1 MASKSIGYLNI
12 VFGADLRGFERA
24 MKKAQKGLKKFGSK
38 MKKIGGNLSRNLTM
52 PLLAVGGASAKMAL
66 DFQKSMTKIN
76 TLVGVSAGEVEKLK
90 KSVLA
95 LSGKTATA
103 PNELAEG
110 LYFLTSAGLNSKD
123 AMEALEQVS
132 KGVASGLGES
142 ADLSNVAA
150 AAQNAYGK
158 ETMSASKALD
168 IFGGMVKTGMFNAS
182 ELASVLGTQ
191 LGLSASLGISFE
203 EVGAMIS
210 TYTKTTGDANAATT
224 GLSGVMMSFAKI
236 TPKQEAALKAVG
248 LSAKSLR
255 DMLSKQG
262 LQGTLLEMQKR
273 FKANGIELSE
283 FFSKSQSLK
292 AVLGVLGNQ
301 TGTYKDILL
310 ELEESVGFVNN
321 AFDETSK
328 TSAFKMEKAMNDLRV
343 AGTMLG
349 QELFPIV
356 DALSKKISALAT
368 GFSELDDKGKKS
380 VIMWAGIAA
389 AIGPVLMMIGQ
400 ISIGI
405 GALIPI
411 VISVTTAIR
420 LMTVAMASNPI
431 GLFAVALGGLTAAF
445 FLHKKEVK
453 ETKEEYTNLSKAKK
467 GFLGDIENETAE
479 SNRLFTIAKN
489 LNVEGELRKKVIDQ
503 INTAYGQYLPNLLT
517 EKSTLKD
524 VEAAYKL
531 VNSALINKIA
541 LQNQEKE
548 ISREAKKYYNQQVD
562 AVKDLGKAFN
572 LTEAE
577 ASVLMKS
584 MLKDGGSWAQY
595 TEEFQTM
602 HDELRKTDEG
612 TAMAARTAVTQYTRA
627 NNDLGKRIDWIKGKY
642 AAYITEI
649 VGVNNELNKTPG
661 GGTEEAM
668 PTEAMPTEAMPT
680 LGLQLIPVLSDF
692 KPYGDLTRN
701 EFERI
706 SNDIEAQWEESSMT
720 MEEQTAHTM
729 GVMIEKFMEFGNK
742 VKQVMSGIGDVIS
755 ATNEKEQ
762 AQFDIWRESQEEKT
776 DILDEEMEKE
786 LERVEVSNMS
796 DEEKAAQKI
805 AIEERYAEKKGE
817 IDAMID
823 KKEKAMKRKQAIR
836 DKAMAIV
843 SAIISTAEAV
853 AANLKFPPLAALIG
867 ALGAIQIATIA
878 STPIPF
884 AQGGLVSGP
893 TLGLIGEGSGTSA
906 FNPEVVSPLDK
917 LMGMMGGGSVDVH
930 GRIKGENIV
939 LVSDKAEISRERFI

>member
-38 MKKIGGNLSRNLTM
+38 MKRIGGNLSRNVTM
-52 PLLAVGGASAKMAL
+52 PLLAVGGASVKMAL

-142 ADLSNVAA
+142 TDLSNVAA

-203 EVGAMIS
+203 EVGALIS

-236 TPKQEAALKAVG
+236 TPKQETALNAVG

-273 FKANGIELSE
+273 FKANGVELSE

-310 ELEESVGFVNN
+310 ELEGSVGFVNE
-321 AFDETSK
+321 AFDETAE
-328 TSAFKMEKAMNDLRV
+328 TSAFKMKKAMNDLRV

-356 DALSKKISALAT
+356 DALSKKISSLAT
-368 GFSELDDKGKKS
+368 WFSELDDKGKKS
-380 VIMWAGIAA
+380 VVMWAGIAA

-411 VISVTTAIR
+411 VISATTAIR

-431 GLFAVALGGLTAAF
+431 GLFAIAIAGLTAAF

-479 SNRLFTIAKN
+479 SNRLFTMAKN
-489 LNVEGELRKKVIDQ
+489 LNVEGKLRKNVIDQ

-517 EKSTLKD
+517 EKSSLQD
-524 VEAAYKL
+524 IEAAYKL
-531 VNSALINKIA
+531 VNSALINKVA

-548 ISREAKKYYNQQVD
+548 ISIEAKKYYNKQVD
-562 AVKDLGKAFN
+562 AVKDLGKAFG
-572 LTEAE
+572 LTEHE
-577 ASVLMKS
+577 ASILMKS
-584 MLKDGGSWAQY
+584 MLKDGGSWAEY

-602 HDELRKTDEG
+602 HDELRKTDKG
-612 TAMAARTAVTQYTRA
+612 TAMSARTAVTQYTRA
-627 NNDLGKRIDWIKGKY
+627 NNDLGKRIDWIKGRY
-642 AAYITEI
+642 SVYMLEI
-649 VGVNNELNKTPG
+649 MGVNKELEKTPDPTG
-661 GGTEEAM
+661 GGGAM
-668 PTEAMPTEAMPT
+668 PTAIPT
-680 LGLQLIPVLSDF
+680 LGLSLMPVELPDF

-701 EFERI
+701 EFEKI
-706 SNDIEAQWEESSMT
+706 SNDVEEEWKESSMT

-729 GVMIEKFMEFGNK
+729 GVMIENFMEFGNK

-762 AQFDIWRESQEEKT
+762 AEFDIWRESQEEKT

-786 LERVEVSNMS
+786 LERVEESNMS
-796 DEEKAAQKI
+796 DEAKADAKI
-805 AIEERYAEKKGE
+805 AIEEKYAEKKGA
-817 IDAMID
+817 IDDMID
-823 KKEKAMKRKQAIR
+823 KKEKALKRKQAIR
-836 DKAMAIV
+836 DKALAIV

-853 AANLKFPPLAALIG
+853 AANIAFPPLAALIG
-867 ALGAIQIATIA
+867 ALGAAQVATIA

-884 AQGGLVSGP
+884 AMGGLVSGP

-917 LMGMMGGGSVDVH
+917 LMGMMGTSNVNVH
-930 GRIKGENIV
+930 GRIQGDNIV
-939 LVSDKAEISRERFI
+939 LVSDKAEMSRERFI

>member
-1 MASKSIGYLNI
+1 MASKSIGMLNI

-236 TPKQEAALKAVG
+236 TPKQETALNAVG

-273 FKANGIELSE
+273 FKANGVELSE

-321 AFDETSK
+321 AFDETAE

-356 DALSKKISALAT
+356 DALSKKISSLT
-368 GFSELDDKGKKS
+368 NWFKELDDAGKKN
-380 VIMWAGIAA
+380 VVKWGLITA
-389 AIGPVLMMIGQ
+389 AIGPVIILIGK
-400 ISIGI
+400 ISTGI
-405 GALIPI
+405 SALIPI
-411 VISVTTAIR
+411 VSTLTKVMLA
-420 LMTVAMASNPI
+420 NPYLAV
-431 GLFAVALGGLTAAF
+431 GAAVAGLIIHFSTLGRKTNELTKAQKKYNTELKKVKGILQETAGLQ
-445 FLHKKEVK
+445 KEVK
-453 ETKEEYTNLSKAKK
+453 NLDLLSNAQKKQLKEKLELQKADVKEKQKNIEIWARENGLIQGYAKK
-467 GFLGDIENETAE
+467 INDLQKTLQGAPATQQPWILEQIEEISKKTNQLVKRNFGETYQDLQT
-479 SNRLFTIAKN
+479 RLDK
-489 LNVEGELRKKVIDQ
+489 
-503 INTAYGQYLPNLLT
+503 LT
-517 EKSTLKD
+517 KG
-524 VEAAYKL
+524 
-531 VNSALINKIA
+531 INKTSAAIKNA
-541 LQNQEKE
+541 P
-548 ISREAKKYYNQQVD
+548 S
-562 AVKDLGKAFN
+562 
-572 LTEAE
+572 
-577 ASVLMKS
+577 
-584 MLKDGGSWAQY
+584 GG
-595 TEEFQTM
+595 
-602 HDELRKTDEG
+602 DDIG
-612 TAMAARTAVTQYTRA
+612 G
-627 NNDLGKRIDWIKGKY
+627 D
-642 AAYITEI
+642 
-649 VGVNNELNKTPG
+649 
-661 GGTEEAM
+661 GGTEGAM
-668 PTEAMPTEAMPT
+668 PTGPIPT
-680 LGLQLIPVLSDF
+680 LGLSLMPTELPDF

-701 EFERI
+701 EFEKI
-706 SNDIEAQWEESSMT
+706 SNDIEEQWEESSMT

-836 DKAMAIV
+836 DKEMAIV

-884 AQGGLVSGP
+884 AQGGLVTGP
-893 TLGLIGEGSGTSA
+893 TLGLIGEASGTSA
-906 FNPEVVSPLDK
+906 FNPEVVSALDK

>member
-38 MKKIGGNLSRNLTM
+38 MKKIGGNLSRNVTM
-52 PLLAVGGASAKMAL
+52 PLLAVGGASVKMAL

-142 ADLSNVAA
+142 TDLSNVAA

-203 EVGAMIS
+203 EVGALIS

-236 TPKQEAALKAVG
+236 TPKQETALNAVG

-273 FKANGIELSE
+273 FKANGVELSE

-310 ELEESVGFVNN
+310 ELEGSVGFVNE
-321 AFDETSK
+321 AFDETAE
-328 TSAFKMEKAMNDLRV
+328 TSAFKMKKAMNDLRV

-349 QELFPIV
+349 EELFPVV
-356 DALSKKISALAT
+356 DAIAKKISKLANW
-368 GFSELDDKGKKS
+368 FSTLDEAGKKS
-380 VIMWAGIAA
+380 VVMWAGIAA
-389 AIGPVLMMIGQ
+389 AIGPILMIIGQ
-400 ISIGI
+400 MSIGI
-405 GALIPI
+405 SALIP
-411 VISVTTAIR
+411 VFAALNAV
-420 LMTVAMASNPI
+420 MAANPI
-431 GLFAVALGGLTAAF
+431 GAIVVVIAALVGAFYWLITSSSDTARTIRNAF
-445 FLHKKEVK
+445 IFMA
-453 ETKEEYTNLSKAKK
+453 N
-467 GFLGDIENETAE
+467 G
-479 SNRLFTIAKN
+479 
-489 LNVEGELRKKVIDQ
+489 VIM
-503 INTAYGQYLPNLLT
+503 
-517 EKSTLKD
+517 S
-524 VEAAYKL
+524 
-531 VNSALINKIA
+531 INKIIEA
-541 LQNQEKE
+541 INLINPFKQIKPIKQFAYEAKEELGKIEDGAKDAAKE
-548 ISREAKKYYNQQVD
+548 ITNLAKG
-562 AVKDLGKAFN
+562 L
-572 LTEAE
+572 E
-577 ASVLMKS
+577 
-584 MLKDGGSWAQY
+584 GG
-595 TEEFQTM
+595 
-602 HDELRKTDEG
+602 G
-612 TAMAARTAVTQYTRA
+612 VTTT
-627 NNDLGKRIDWIKGKY
+627 GG
-642 AAYITEI
+642 
-649 VGVNNELNKTPG
+649 GGG
-661 GGTEEAM
+661 GGTGGAM
-668 PTEAMPTEAMPT
+668 PTAPIPT
-680 LGLQLIPVLSDF
+680 LGLQLIPVLPDF

-701 EFERI
+701 EFEKI
-706 SNDIEAQWEESSMT
+706 SNDVEEEWKESSMT

-729 GVMIEKFMEFGNK
+729 GVMIENFMEFGNK

-762 AQFDIWRESQEEKT
+762 AEFDIWRESQEEKT

-786 LERVEVSNMS
+786 LERVEESNMS
-796 DEEKAAQKI
+796 DEAKADAKI
-805 AIEERYAEKKGE
+805 AIEEKYAEKKGA
-817 IDAMID
+817 IDDMID
-823 KKEKAMKRKQAIR
+823 KKEKALKRKQAIR
-836 DKAMAIV
+836 DKALAIV
-843 SAIISTAEAV
+843 SAIISTAEAIV
-853 AANLKFPPLAALIG
+853 SALTVPPPAGLILAGLVG
-867 ALGAIQIATIA
+867 GLGAAQIATIA

-884 AQGGLVSGP
+884 AMGGLVSGP
-893 TLGLIGEGSGTSA
+893 TLGLLGEGSGTSA

-917 LMGMMGGGSVDVH
+917 LMGMMGTSNVNVH
-930 GRIKGENIV
+930 GRIQGDNIV

>member
-1 MASKSIGYLNI
+1 MASKSIGMLNI

-24 MKKAQKGLKKFGSK
+24 MKKAQKGLKKFGTK
-38 MKKIGGNLSRNLTM
+38 MKKIGGNLSRNVTM

-76 TLVGVSAGEVEKLK
+76 TLVGVSAEEVEKLK

-236 TPKQEAALKAVG
+236 TPKQETALNAVG

-273 FKANGIELSE
+273 FKANGVELSE

-310 ELEESVGFVNN
+310 ELEESVGFVND
-321 AFDETSK
+321 AFDETAE
-328 TSAFKMEKAMNDLRV
+328 TPAFKMEKAMNDLRV

-349 QELFPIV
+349 EELFPIV
-356 DALSKKISALAT
+356 DALSKKISSLT
-368 GFSELDDKGKKS
+368 NWFKELDDAGKKN
-380 VIMWAGIAA
+380 VVKWGLITA
-389 AIGPVLMMIGQ
+389 AIGPVIILIGK
-400 ISIGI
+400 ISTGI
-405 GALIPI
+405 SALIPI
-411 VISVTTAIR
+411 VSTLTKVMLA
-420 LMTVAMASNPI
+420 NPYLAV
-431 GLFAVALGGLTAAF
+431 GAAVAGLIIHFSTLGRKTNELTKAQKKYNTELKKVKGILQETAGLQ
-445 FLHKKEVK
+445 KEVK
-453 ETKEEYTNLSKAKK
+453 NLDLLSNAQKKQLKEKLELQKAAAKEKQKNIEVWARENGLIQGYSKKINDLQKTLQGTPTLQQPWILEQIEEISKKTNQLVKRNFGETYQDLQTRLDKLTK
-467 GFLGDIENETAE
+467 G
-479 SNRLFTIAKN
+479 
-489 LNVEGELRKKVIDQ
+489 
-503 INTAYGQYLPNLLT
+503 
-517 EKSTLKD
+517 
-524 VEAAYKL
+524 
-531 VNSALINKIA
+531 INKTSAAIKNA
-541 LQNQEKE
+541 P
-548 ISREAKKYYNQQVD
+548 S
-562 AVKDLGKAFN
+562 
-572 LTEAE
+572 
-577 ASVLMKS
+577 
-584 MLKDGGSWAQY
+584 GG
-595 TEEFQTM
+595 
-602 HDELRKTDEG
+602 DD
-612 TAMAARTAVTQYTRA
+612 
-627 NNDLGKRIDWIKGKY
+627 
-642 AAYITEI
+642 I
-649 VGVNNELNKTPG
+649 VGD
-661 GGTEEAM
+661 GGTEGAM
-668 PTEAMPTEAMPT
+668 PTEAMPIIGLSLMPT
-680 LGLQLIPVLSDF
+680 ELPDF

-701 EFERI
+701 EFEKI

-720 MEEQTAHTM
+720 MEEQTAYTM
-729 GVMIEKFMEFGNK
+729 GVMIENFMEFGNK

-776 DILDEEMEKE
+776 DILDGQMERE
-786 LERVEVSNMS
+786 LERVEESGMS
-796 DEEKAAQKI
+796 DKDKADAKI
-805 AIEERYAEKKGE
+805 AIEERYAEKKGA
-817 IDAMID
+817 IDDMID
-823 KKEKAMKRKQAIR
+823 KKEKALKRKQAIR

-843 SAIISTAEAV
+843 SAIISTAEAIMGAV
-853 AANLKFPPLAALIG
+853 AASPLTGGLPWSALVA
-867 ALGAIQIATIA
+867 ALGAAQILTIA

-917 LMGMMGGGSVDVH
+917 LMGMMGTSNVNVH
-930 GRIKGENIV
+930 GRIQGDNIV

>member
-38 MKKIGGNLSRNLTM
+38 MKKIGGNLSRNVTM

-76 TLVGVSAGEVEKLK
+76 TLVGVSAEEVEKLK

-236 TPKQEAALKAVG
+236 TPKQETALNAVG

-273 FKANGIELSE
+273 FKANGVELSE

-310 ELEESVGFVNN
+310 ELEESVGFVND
-321 AFDETSK
+321 AFDETAE
-328 TSAFKMEKAMNDLRV
+328 TSSFKMEKAMNDLRV

-349 QELFPIV
+349 EELFPVV
-356 DALSKKISALAT
+356 DAIAKKISKLANW
-368 GFSELDDKGKKS
+368 FSTLDETGKKN
-380 VIMWAGIAA
+380 VIMIAGLIAV
-389 AIGPVLMMIGQ
+389 IGPVIMAFGQ
-400 ISIGI
+400 LSIGI
-405 GALIPI
+405 SALIGGF
-411 VISVTTAIR
+411 TTLNA
-420 LMTVAMASNPI
+420 VMAANPI
-431 GLFAVALGGLTAAF
+431 GLIVVAIAALVGAFYWLMTSTSDTARQIRNF
-445 FLHKKEVK
+445 F
-453 ETKEEYTNLSKAKK
+453 TFMAN
-467 GFLGDIENETAE
+467 G
-479 SNRLFTIAKN
+479 
-489 LNVEGELRKKVIDQ
+489 VIM
-503 INTAYGQYLPNLLT
+503 
-517 EKSTLKD
+517 S
-524 VEAAYKL
+524 
-531 VNSALINKIA
+531 INKIIEA
-541 LQNQEKE
+541 INLINPFKQIKPIKLFSYETKKE
-548 ISREAKKYYNQQVD
+548 LKQVEDGAKD
-562 AVKDLGKAFN
+562 AAKELTN
-572 LTEAE
+572 LAKGLE
-577 ASVLMKS
+577 
-584 MLKDGGSWAQY
+584 GG
-595 TEEFQTM
+595 
-602 HDELRKTDEG
+602 G
-612 TAMAARTAVTQYTRA
+612 VTTT
-627 NNDLGKRIDWIKGKY
+627 GG
-642 AAYITEI
+642 
-649 VGVNNELNKTPG
+649 GG
-661 GGTEEAM
+661 GGTGGAM
-668 PTEAMPTEAMPT
+668 PTEAIPT
-680 LGLQLIPVLSDF
+680 LGLSLMPTVLPDF

-701 EFERI
+701 EFEKI

-720 MEEQTAHTM
+720 IGEQTAYTM
-729 GVMIEKFMEFGNK
+729 GVMIENFMEFGNK

-786 LERVEVSNMS
+786 LERVEASSMS
-796 DEEKAAQKI
+796 DEEKAAKKI

-836 DKAMAIV
+836 DKAMSIV
-843 SAIISTAEAV
+843 SAIISTAEAIAEALTV
-853 AANLKFPPLAALIG
+853 PPPAGLVLAGLVG
-867 ALGAIQIATIA
+867 GLGAVQIATIA

-884 AQGGLVSGP
+884 AQGGLVTGP